1 MNLWGGGRAM
11 RFVAIDLETANSRL
25 TSICQI
31 GISVFENFREVEAI
45 SSLVDPDDYFDPI
58 NVSIHG
64 INESA
69 VRGKP
74 RFIEAFRQVQHL
86 FDGSIV
92 VSHTPFDR
100 TSLLQTCRANKVAVP
115 NCTWLDSAKVVRRAY
130 PQFAESGY
138 GLSNVAKAFGMD
150 FKHHDALE
158 DARVAGAILIQAIND
173 TGIQLHDWLIRV
185 EQSLSGEKY
194 EQRIR
199 LEGKSEGPLAGE
211 VCVFTG
217 AMKIPRADAAKVAN
231 EAGAAV
237 EPGVTKRTTI
247 VVVGDQDLE
256 RLAGKTKSS
265 KHLKAEELAAK
276 GFPIRI
282 LQERDFV
289 ALLD

>member
-1 MNLWGGGRAM
+1 M
-11 RFVAIDLETANSRL
+11 RFVAIDLETANSRF

-45 SSLVDPDDYFDPI
+45 SSFVDPDDYFDPI
-58 NVSIHG
+58 NTSIYG
-64 INESA
+64 IDENA
-69 VRGKP
+69 VLGKP
-74 RFIEAFRQVQHL
+74 LFAEAFQKVAHL
-86 FDGSIV
+86 LEGTIV
-92 VSHTPFDR
+92 VSHTAFDR
-100 TSLLQTCRANKVAVP
+100 TSLLQTCKAKHVVMP
-115 NCTWLDSAKVVRRAY
+115 NCTWLDSARVVRRAY
-130 PQFAESGY
+130 PQFAASGY
-138 GLSNVAKAFGMD
+138 GLANIAKEFGMD

-173 TGIQLHDWLIRV
+173 TGIQLQDWLIRV
-185 EQSLSGEKY
+185 EQSVSGGYY
-194 EQRIR
+194 EQRIK
-199 LEGKSEGPLAGE
+199 LEGKSEGLLTGE

-217 AMKIPRADAAKVAN
+217 QMQIPRADAAKVAN

-237 EPGVTKRTTI
+237 EPSVTKRTTI
-247 VVVGDQDLE
+247 VVVGDQDLD

-265 KHLKAEELAAK
+265 KHLKAEELASK

>member
-1 MNLWGGGRAM
+1 M
-11 RFVAIDLETANSRL
+11 RFVALDLETANSRF

-31 GISVFENFREVEAI
+31 GISVFEDNREVEAV
-45 SSLVDPDDYFDPI
+45 SLLVDPNDYFDAV
-58 NVSIHG
+58 NVLIHG
-64 INESA
+64 IDENA

-74 RFIEAFRQVQHL
+74 RFEQAFKQVEH
-86 FDGSIV
+86 FFSDSIV

-100 TSLLQTCRANKVAVP
+100 TTLLQACKSKGIVQP
-115 NCTWLDSAKVVRRAY
+115 KCTWLDSSRVVRRAY
-130 PQFAESGY
+130 PQFAERGY
-138 GLSNVAKAFGMD
+138 SLANVAKEFGMD
-150 FKHHDALE
+150 FNHHDALE
-158 DARVAGAILIQAIND
+158 DARVAGAILIQAIAD
-173 TGIQLHDWLIRV
+173 TGIQIEEWLKLI
-185 EQSLSGEKY
+185 EKPVVGGKY
-194 EQRIR
+194 PERIR
-199 LEGKSEGPLAGE
+199 LEGKLDGPLAGE

-217 AMKIPRADAAKVAN
+217 QLKISRSDAATIAN

-237 EPGVTKRTTI
+237 EPGVNKKTTI

-256 RLAGKTKSS
+256 RLAGKTKSA

>member
-1 MNLWGGGRAM
+1 M

-64 INESA
+64 IDESA

-74 RFIEAFRQVQHL
+74 RFIEAFRQVEHL
-86 FDGSIV
+86 LDGSIV

-100 TSLLQTCRANKVAVP
+100 TSLLQTCKANNLATP
-115 NCTWLDSAKVVRRAY
+115 NCSWLDSARVVRRAY

-138 GLSNVAKAFGMD
+138 GLANVAKAFGMD

-199 LEGKSEGPLAGE
+199 LEGKSEGPLAGD

-217 AMKIPRADAAKVAN
+217 AMQIPRADAAKIAN

-265 KHLKAEELAAK
+265 KHLKAEELASK

>member
-1 MNLWGGGRAM
+1 MGDAM
-11 RFVAIDLETANSRL
+11 RFIAIDLETANSRF

-45 SSLVDPDDYFDPI
+45 SSFVDPDDYFDPI
-58 NVSIHG
+58 NISIHG
-64 INESA
+64 IDENT
-69 VRGKP
+69 VLGKP
-74 RFIEAFRQVQHL
+74 RFVEAFREVAHL
-86 FDGSIV
+86 FEGAIV
-92 VSHTPFDR
+92 VSHTAFDR
-100 TSLLQTCRANKVAVP
+100 TSLLQTCRANKVALP
-115 NCTWLDSAKVVRRAY
+115 NCTWLDSARVVRRAY

-138 GLSNVAKAFGMD
+138 GLANVAKEFGID

-173 TGIQLHDWLIRV
+173 TGIQLQDWLKRV
-185 EQSLSGEKY
+185 EQSLSSAKY

-199 LEGKSEGPLAGE
+199 LEGKSEGPLVGE
-211 VCVFTG
+211 ICVFTG
-217 AMKIPRADAAKVAN
+217 QMQIPRADAAKVAN

-247 VVVGDQDLE
+247 VVVGDQDLD

-265 KHLKAEELAAK
+265 KHLKAEELASK

>member
-1 MNLWGGGRAM
+1 M

-31 GISVFENFREVEAI
+31 GISVFDNFREVEAI
-45 SSLVDPDDYFDPI
+45 SSFVDPDDYFDPI

-64 INESA
+64 IDQAS

-74 RFIEAFRQVQHL
+74 RFTEAFHQVAHL
-86 FDGSIV
+86 FEDSIV

-100 TSLLQTCRANKVAVP
+100 TSLLQTCKANRIATP
-115 NCTWLDSAKVVRRAY
+115 NCTWLDSARVVRRAY
-130 PQFAESGY
+130 PQFAKSGF
-138 GLSNVAKAFGMD
+138 GLANVAKAFGMD

-173 TGIQLHDWLIRV
+173 TGIQLHDWIVRV

-194 EQRIR
+194 EQRIK
-199 LEGKSEGPLAGE
+199 LIGKLEGPLAGE

-217 AMKIPRADAAKVAN
+217 QMQIPRADAARIAN
-231 EAGAAV
+231 DAGAAV
-237 EPGVTKRTTI
+237 DPGVTKRTTL

-265 KHLKAEELAAK
+265 KHLKAEEMASK
-276 GFPIRI
+276 GIPIRI

>member
-1 MNLWGGGRAM
+1 M
-11 RFVAIDLETANSRL
+11 RFVSIDLETANSRL

-31 GISVFENFREVEAI
+31 GISVFDNFQEVEAI
-45 SSLVDPDDYFDPI
+45 SIYVDPDDYFDPI
-58 NVSIHG
+58 NISIHG
-64 INESA
+64 IDDDA

-74 RFIEAFRQVQHL
+74 RFVEAFRQVAHL
-86 FDGSIV
+86 FEGSIV

-100 TSLLQTCRANKVAVP
+100 TSLLQTCKANNVVLPK
-115 NCTWLDSAKVVRRAY
+115 CTWLDSARVVRRAY
-130 PQFAESGY
+130 PQFSESGY
-138 GLSNVAKAFGMD
+138 GLANVAKSFGMD
-150 FKHHDALE
+150 FTHHDALE
-158 DARVAGAILIQAIND
+158 DARVAGALLIQAIND
-173 TGIQLHDWLIRV
+173 TGIQLEDWLKRV

-194 EQRIR
+194 EQRIK
-199 LEGKSEGPLAGE
+199 LEGKSEGILAGE

-217 AMKIPRADAAKVAN
+217 QMQIPRADAAKVAN

-265 KHLKAEELAAK
+265 KHLKAEEMASK
-276 GFPIRI
+276 GLPIRI